1 MKPSRIFI
9 CRHGQSL
16 TNDDRSVGERVQDHK
31 VGLTMKGHGQ
41 AQDLG
46 RQLRELGVG
55 YNNPVATHS
64 LTRARRGTYGV
75 WISPFERSRQTSYD
89 VLDVLD
95 PTFCCFK
102 KEDPRIREQEWGH
115 LRSVGENARIDAERD
130 AYSRFYYRIPDGE
143 SGADVFDRV
152 KGFFETLY
160 RDFEKD
166 DHPENLVIITHGF
179 TARIMVMAWLHYSVE
194 QFELMDNPVNCGF
207 YVLGLNS
214 SNKYELTHSAVLT
227 TDVPGNRQ
235 GRVVQSS

>member
-1 MKPSRIFI
+1 MKPNRIFI

-41 AQDLG
+41 AQELG
-46 RQLRELGVG
+46 RQLRNLGVG
-55 YNNPVATHS
+55 YHSAEKSASYVPTWNNAG
-64 LTRARRGTYGV
+64 RRSRYGM
-75 WISPFERSRQTSYD
+75 WISPFERARQTAYD
-89 VLDVLD
+89 VLDNLD
-95 PTFCCFK
+95 PKFLSFK

-152 KGFFETLY
+152 KGFFETLH
-160 RDFEKD
+160 RDFEKE
-166 DHPENLVIITHGF
+166 DHPEDLVVITHGF
-179 TARIMVMAWLHYSVE
+179 TARIMVMAWLHYLVE

-214 SNKYELTHSAVLT
+214 SNKYELVRSAVLT
-227 TDVPGNRQ
+227 TDVPGI
-235 GRVVQSS
+235 